1 MRLRISGSS
10 TKTHLN
16 LHSRNIHSRISM
28 PFQRRLGHS
37 CLEPTQEA
45 VSVKLSFERNT
56 QNEDLENK
64 DAFIELDPGPATA
77 ASGRFWGVASH
88 AGRHPARSCD
98 GTTACQRT
106 VMQLRNSIGA
116 AILCRCSIPSPV
128 PLIWI
133 DP

>member
-1 MRLRISGSS
+1 MRLRICGSS

-64 DAFIELDPGPATA
+64 DAFIELSWTPVRRPPPAAVSGAWRATQGGIPHGRATA
-77 ASGRFWGVASH
+77 
-88 AGRHPARSCD
+88 
-98 GTTACQRT
+98 QRL
-106 VMQLRNSIGA
+106 VNA
-116 AILCRCSIPSPV
+116 P
-128 PLIWI
+128 
-133 DP
+133 